1 MLSWRAP
8 EPLEFLRN
16 WNFTKSGHNQHIQL
30 IQVAFGFWDLYTHVN
45 DIYSLISSQSGEWP
59 FGNRTV

>member
-16 WNFTKSGHNQHIQL
+16 WNFTKSGHNQKIQL
-30 IQVAFGFWDLYTHVN
+30 IQVAFGLKNRFTHVN
-45 DIYSLISSQSGEWP
+45 DIYSLISSQSGE
-59 FGNRTV
+59 